1 VPDVAREVLRAAAAS
16 GFFFSSP
23 DPPPVEGVDLCPA
36 LADVGAVALLAG
48 FRTEEPTGGRVGGLD
63 NPPAVVRVAD
73 DVAGFAADEVVVVL
87 GRLGAMPRFG
97 RTFSFLTPLVASFG
111 GASFS
116 VSVSISDVT
125 PVVSGSDR
133 TSAGAS
139 SW

>member
-1 VPDVAREVLRAAAAS
+1 M
-16 GFFFSSP
+16 
-23 DPPPVEGVDLCPA
+23 DLCPA

-63 NPPAVVRVAD
+63 SPPAVVRVAD
-73 DVAGFAADEVVVVL
+73 DVVGFAAEEVVVVP

-97 RTFSFLTPLVASFG
+97 GTFSFLTPLAASFG

-116 VSVSISDVT
+116 VSVSSSEVT
-125 PVVSGSDR
+125 PVVSGSER
-133 TSAGAS
+133 MSVGAS